1 MKKAALLNPTNL
13 LRAFLV
19 LGVLYFAHNALAAVA
34 PQDEQ
39 RELSSVTSNEGH
51 NIDHTEVYK
60 INDGYGEY
68 AGQGKTKL
76 QAQSGAREACVM
88 AKVAAFESRFGSTPD
103 ADTADR
109 MIDACI
115 NK

>member
-1 MKKAALLNPTNL
+1 MNKVNYLKPTNL

-19 LGVLYFAHNALAAVA
+19 LGVLYFAHNAMASVSY
-34 PQDEQ
+34 DE
-39 RELSSVTSNEGH
+39 RELSSVGSASNSERA
-51 NIDHTEVYK
+51 HTEIYT

-68 AGQGKTKL
+68 RGQGKTKI
-76 QAQSGAREACVM
+76 QAQSGAREACVIS
-88 AKVAAFESRFGSTPD
+88 KVAAYESRFGVTPD
-103 ADTADR
+103 ADTADL